1 MMSFDMEL
9 LELLL
14 RYVALPV
21 IVGLFSFIIVAV
33 YDSRVARRARDKENR
48 REQIDGARKTMELV
62 LQEAEKLSSL
72 MRYHAWAVAW
82 RKRRPEGIFE
92 EDLIEDDEKKWRIYD
107 EALTEWRSRR
117 IQYRRAIEVY
127 FGRRAAASKLFHLID
142 GTIDKLSFELWFIY
156 HNNPSNPNVF
166 LQSFVQ
172 DVGQPYDTVFNAIMT
187 SLDKQLT
194 RAQEETVHRTAANA
208 FDELQ
213 DKVSRLC
220 FEMSE
225 CIRNENVG
233 NMRWSGGV
241 DASTTNRSGGR
252 TSKHGR
258 SQPPQSRS
266 VSKES
271 DISDSTTAIGGG

>member
-1 MMSFDMEL
+1 MVSQEDREL

-14 RYVALPV
+14 QYVGVPL
-21 IVGLFSFIIVAV
+21 IVGLCSFIIVTV
-33 YDSRVARRARDKENR
+33 YDARVARRTYEKENR
-48 REQIDGARKTMELV
+48 REQLDRARQTMDLV
-62 LQEAEKLSSL
+62 MQEAEKLSSL
-72 MRYHAWAVAW
+72 MRYHAWTVAW
-82 RKRRPEGIFE
+82 RKRRPEGLFE
-92 EDLIEDDEKKWRIYD
+92 EDLIEDDEKKWKMYD

-117 IQYRRAIEVY
+117 IQYRRAIEVS
-127 FGRRAAASKLFHLID
+127 FGKRAAASKLFHLMD
-142 GTIDKLSFELWFIY
+142 GAIDKLSFELWFIY

-172 DVGQPYDTVFNAIMT
+172 DIGQPYDTVFNAIMT

-233 NMRWSGGV
+233 NLRWSN
-241 DASTTNRSGGR
+241 DANAHNRSGGGR
-252 TSKHGR
+252 RASKRGQ
-258 SQPPQSRS
+258 SQPPQSRAI
-266 VSKES
+266 SKES
-271 DISDSTTAIGGG
+271 DMSDSTTASGR